1 MKVAISLQVPASESR
16 TLSESKVLRY
26 SLFIVLYFAQGI
38 FQGFIIGAV
47 PIWMA
52 VNGKSVGNVG
62 SFIAVIMIPWTF
74 KFLIGPLIDK
84 FTILSMGRK
93 RPWII
98 LAQVGIFVS
107 FLGFGILRN
116 PLADLTGIFVMGFII
131 SLFTAFQDVATD
143 GLAIEV
149 TPEIE
154 QGKVNALMWGSKV
167 ISVSVW
173 MAAGTWL
180 INSYGLRQAVL
191 FPAAAILIVGFAV
204 LFVREHKGEKFLPWS
219 EGKASAQSKAIQP
232 DSLKTIFRTIWKT
245 MSKRTNLWFISVLFL
260 LNICLGI
267 VDTLIKVFLIQQV
280 HWKDSD
286 VSNLVS
292 TSIFISGIAGLFF
305 AGFLIKRLGNSK
317 LVLWGMLL
325 FILVLLGMPLAQAYW
340 NNIHLIQVFTLIYW
354 IINTLATISLLA
366 MAMTFCQK
374 SIAASQFTLYMAIC
388 NFGTM
393 VGAWMLG
400 SMKKVMDWQMI
411 FAYSGGLILL
421 TIFTFYQMKKTLPKV
436 EMQTA

>member
-98 LAQVGIFVS
+98 LAQLGIFVS

-167 ISVSVW
+167 ISVSIW

-232 DSLKTIFRTIWKT
+232 DSLKTILER
-245 MSKRTNLWFISVLFL
+245 
-260 LNICLGI
+260 
-267 VDTLIKVFLIQQV
+267 
-280 HWKDSD
+280 
-286 VSNLVS
+286 
-292 TSIFISGIAGLFF
+292 
-305 AGFLIKRLGNSK
+305 
-317 LVLWGMLL
+317 
-325 FILVLLGMPLAQAYW
+325 
-340 NNIHLIQVFTLIYW
+340 
-354 IINTLATISLLA
+354 
-366 MAMTFCQK
+366 
-374 SIAASQFTLYMAIC
+374 
-388 NFGTM
+388 FG
-393 VGAWMLG
+393 
-400 SMKKVMDWQMI
+400 K
-411 FAYSGGLILL
+411 
-421 TIFTFYQMKKTLPKV
+421 P
-436 EMQTA
+436 